1 MIKDYYKGFKML
13 DLAIIGGGPAGL
25 TAGLYATRGGL
36 KNVTMFEK
44 GLPGGQIT
52 QSSEIENYPGQ
63 IDIVTGMEL
72 MEKWPDQCKRFGL
85 KHDMSEVKQ
94 ISQHNNIFTLTLGD
108 NSKVESKS
116 VIVATGSVP
125 RSAGIKGEKEYFGKG
140 VSTCATCDGFFYKG
154 RDVAVIGGGDTA
166 VEEAIYLANICKT
179 VYIIHRRDQFRASP
193 HEVEKLKKFP
203 NIIQLLNY
211 DTLEIIGDPMGVT
224 GVVVKDKTKGE
235 TKTIDVLGAFI
246 FVGRNVLNECLKQ
259 DDGDYLC
266 DLNNGGQVI
275 VDLSMKTSVDGLFA
289 AGDIRIEA
297 PKQVVC
303 AAGDGATAAIS
314 AIAYLQ

>member
-1 MIKDYYKGFKML
+1 ML

-63 IDIVTGMEL
+63 LEVVTGMEL
-72 MEKWPDQCKRFGL
+72 MDKWPEQCQRFGL
-85 KHDMSEVKQ
+85 KHDMNEVTNVTKESETF
-94 ISQHNNIFTLTLGD
+94 ILTLGS
-108 NSKVESKS
+108 NEKVEAKS
-116 VIVATGSVP
+116 VLVATGSVP
-125 RSAGIKGEKEYFGKG
+125 KAAGVKGEAEYFGKG

-179 VYIIHRRDQFRASP
+179 VYIVHRREEFRASP
-193 HEVEKLKKFP
+193 HEVEKLKKFD
-203 NIIQLLNY
+203 NIVQVMNH
-211 DTLEIIGDPMGVT
+211 TTEEIIGDPMGVN
-224 GVVVKDKTKGE
+224 GVIVKDRNTGE
-235 TKTIDVLGAFI
+235 TKTLDVLGCFI
-246 FVGRNVLNECLKQ
+246 FVGREVLNQCLVQ
-259 DDGDYLC
+259 GDGSFLC
-266 DLNNGGQVI
+266 DVNESGEVI
-275 VDLSMKTSVDGLFA
+275 VNLKMETSVPGLYA
-289 AGDIRIEA
+289 AGDIRIDA

-303 AAGDGATAAIS
+303 AAGDGATAGVGI
-314 AIAYLQ
+314 IAYLQ